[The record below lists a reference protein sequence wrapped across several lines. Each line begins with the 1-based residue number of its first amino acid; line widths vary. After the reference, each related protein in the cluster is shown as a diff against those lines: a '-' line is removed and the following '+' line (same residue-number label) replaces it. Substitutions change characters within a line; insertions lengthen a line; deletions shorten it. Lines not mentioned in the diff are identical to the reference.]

1 MKKFTLYLLVAIFG
15 VLVLFGMLLLL
26 IRDTTLKAVE
36 PIQKANSTMSTEVAR
51 VLHPTPTI
59 LPDPVTI
66 IHEVQA
72 LARLETIQYSVE
84 KVITGDSGQALFKP
98 LFGDKLL
105 FVAHGTVIAG
115 VDLNKLS
122 PTDVWLENGILKIR
136 LPEAEIFFAGLD
148 NEKSYVFDRQTGIF
162 TKPNPDLETQVRRL
176 AEQEI
181 SKAALADGIL
191 AQAQVNAEAYLTRL
205 LHDLGFKNVNIIK
218 PTPSPK

>member
-1 MKKFTLYLLVAIFG
+1 MKNFTLYLLAA
-15 VLVLFGMLLLL
+15 LFGLLVIIGMLILL

-36 PIQKANSTMSTEVAR
+36 PIQKANSVMGTEIAK

-122 PTDVWLENGILKIR
+122 PSDMFLENGILKIR
-136 LPEAEIFFAGLD
+136 LPEAEIFSAGLNND
-148 NEKSYVFDRQTGIF
+148 KSFVFDRQTGIF
-162 TKPNPDLETQVRRL
+162 TRPDPSLETQVRRL

-181 SKAALADGIL
+181 YKAAIADGIL
-191 AQAQVNAEAYLTRL
+191 AQAQVNAETYVTRL
-205 LHDLGFKNVNIIK
+205 LHDLGFKNVVIVKSI
-218 PTPSPK
+218 PK